1 MLKNSLKSV
10 KIGVCTSFLCI
21 FEFYLCKGRRPIV
34 YYLYAVLNFQTF
46 EHSYFTRYVA
56 RYLRCSGIF
65 KYKFVENLP
74 LSLSAKELGKFGEV
88 MGNSLVSCFLLYT
101 SRTVV
106 KYAAIRRFLGIIVC
120 NSSSKMDVRC

>member
-74 LSLSAKELGKFGEV
+74 LSLSAKELGEV
-88 MGNSLVSCFLLYT
+88 WGSYGQQFSVLFFIEYLTYGS
-101 SRTVV
+101 
-106 KYAAIRRFLGIIVC
+106 
-120 NSSSKMDVRC
+120 